1 MNLTSGWTLLMG
13 CFARSQWLLKERA
26 QRNYANASPKR
37 ITLLATGEE
46 VDFTVDGGRII
57 LTGLPKDPVDK
68 HLGVTVFKMEFDEK
82 PGAVIRYYP
91 QMSYGA
97 NNAGENVQ

>member
-1 MNLTSGWTLLMG
+1 MLNKKSVDDINVKGQRVLVR
-13 CFARSQWLLKERA
+13 CDFNVPLKDGL
-26 QRNYANASPKR
+26 
-37 ITLLATGEE
+37 ITDENRLVAALPTIKKLIA
-46 VDFTVDGGRII
+46 DGGRII

>member
-1 MNLTSGWTLLMG
+1 MTVSEDGKTLYVINRIWHGDRLILG
-13 CFARSQWLLKERA
+13 AYS
-26 QRNYANASPKR
+26 NAAPKR
-37 ITLLATGEE
+37 ITLLATGKP

-57 LTGLPKDPVDK
+57 LTGLPEAPVDR

-82 PGAVIRYYP
+82 PGDVIRYYP

-97 NNAGENVQ
+97 SNAGENVQ